1 MRMWVGAQGFRLY
14 WYTRL
19 WRCTDRARFS
29 TLLIF
34 LTKPYLQQELLEIL

>member
-19 WRCTDRARFS
+19 WRCTDNAHTS
-29 TLLIF
+29 ALLIHI
-34 LTKPYLQQELLEIL
+34 LQSAEDRILPS